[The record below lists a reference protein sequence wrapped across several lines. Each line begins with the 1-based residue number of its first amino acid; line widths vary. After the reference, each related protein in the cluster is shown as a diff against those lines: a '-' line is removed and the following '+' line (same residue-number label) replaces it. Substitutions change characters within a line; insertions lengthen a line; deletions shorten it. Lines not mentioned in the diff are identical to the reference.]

1 MSATE
6 IRGALQGGQFELAF
20 QPKVTLST
28 GTLSGV
34 EVLTRWGH
42 PTLGTVPPSI
52 FIPIAENGGLMED
65 LTNWML
71 GAALRQWG
79 AWREIGLMLEM
90 AVNISALSFEQLNFP
105 DRIEAMCEE
114 QAVPCAY
121 LTIEL
126 TESATLQSAR
136 LMDAMTRLRLKGMKI
151 SLDDYGT
158 GYSSLM
164 QLHQLP
170 FNEIKIDQSFVRDAD
185 TSRDSRIILKSIID
199 LAHNLEMTVTAEGVE
214 TTAVLELLT
223 CLGCDQ
229 AQGYLVG
236 LPMPS
241 TDLLNWLDCR
251 NRRPVAECFMKTT
264 IMRNQSKN

>member
-1 MSATE
+1 MPSETLFPGISVTE
-6 IRGALQGGQFELAF
+6 IRGAILGGHFGLAF
-20 QPKVTLST
+20 QPKILLAT
-28 GTLSGV
+28 GAVSGV
-34 EVLTRWGH
+34 EALSRWEH
-42 PTLGTVPPSI
+42 PTLGTVPPSL
-52 FIPIAENGGLMED
+52 FIPIAERCGLIDD
-65 LTNWML
+65 LTHWML
-71 GAALRQWG
+71 SSALRQWT
-79 AWREIGLMLEM
+79 AWNESGLVLDI
-90 AVNISALSFEQLNFP
+90 AVNISALSFEQLDFP
-105 DRIEAMCEE
+105 DRLEALCEE
-114 QAVPCAY
+114 QRVPCRH

-126 TESATLQSAR
+126 TESATLQSVR

-170 FNEIKIDQSFVRDAD
+170 FNEIKIDQSFVRGAD

-199 LAHNLEMTVTAEGVE
+199 LAHNLEMNVTAEGVE

-229 AQGYLVG
+229 AQGYLLG

-241 TDLLNWLDCR
+241 TDLLNWLECR
-251 NRRPVAECFMKTT
+251 NRSLR
-264 IMRNQSKN
+264 RNAS